1 MRINEKI
8 KELRKK
14 NNLTQKEMAKKLGV
28 SLSSLQKY
36 EYGDFYPSAEV
47 IRKIIDFF
55 KITLNDFLD
64 VNDITNEEKNII
76 NWNIKRSRE
85 LEKEF
90 EKTEEETKEILDA
103 IKNNDLEK
111 IRELE
116 KEFENDIEENARN
129 IEILTEDEGIKNL
142 YCDNIIWQMN
152 MMNFYFKVNT
162 EKKEVN
168 IEFYN
173 DLKFANDKGVYD
185 VTLTLDEFKI
195 FLSYIEETLKLN
207 IFSTLMLKAKK
218 Q

>member
-76 NWNIKRSRE
+76 NWNIKRS
-85 LEKEF
+85 
-90 EKTEEETKEILDA
+90 
-103 IKNNDLEK
+103 
-111 IRELE
+111 RELE